1 MPVDD
6 RDERSTGSSP
16 ETDETAPPPPRSD
29 ASDAVGAS
37 ASGGEGEPP
46 AAATPAERRRWRRYI
61 NRRNATITAAAIVA
75 LVVLIVV
82 LAFLLYRTGRV
93 DNLIAQQIVST
104 LREYNIR
111 AEIGEFHTK
120 FGPRTVEMQRI
131 DLYDQT
137 TGEKLGR
144 VERVLATVRIEDLY
158 ALNLRRNINL
168 ESLQIEGLEAWVK
181 FDAEG
186 RSNFRNIT
194 LPPPAENQRIT
205 FSYSTARIEL
215 RNSVVHYGDERHE
228 ISGEARNLRATVE
241 PDDPN
246 APAESRMNKVYVA
259 LSDSTFVY
267 DGKPVDK
274 IDIEARARINQ
285 TRAEIQELTLRSPVA
300 EARLEGTLDDWR
312 NLRYRMKVASTVD
325 LTQIS
330 NTFQTATPLRG
341 AGKFEGT
348 LEGEGDKFQVDGQ
361 VQSDALAA
369 GNIRLKGLNAT
380 AHGTAQG
387 LENYEAQGRAVAEM
401 LTAGNFT
408 LNLIQVRGGVIGTG
422 SDFRFLGELRAAAA
436 RSGATSIANLI
447 LSDAAAEYR
456 DGRINGNVPR
466 LAAGNI
472 KTPDVTIAGAQAS
485 DVRFNASEDGREF
498 TGSAATVNA
507 GALTARGAR
516 VNGVTAN
523 GITATGQ
530 NGVTNILARS
540 VVVRGGTAEGAT
552 LGQINI
558 AGVRLSIQDNGR
570 VEGSSGDINVGT
582 VAFKNGAQAGRAEN
596 VRLARPAFVLEPSG
610 RYRASAD
617 LSLGG
622 GVLGDIALGA
632 ARSNVVAT
640 NSEIQLNN
648 FTAEALNGRANG
660 NARISTA
667 RGGTSR
673 VEAAFEGLDV
683 GGLLAVLTGRA
694 VPIAGAA
701 TGTVNLTMPGTNF
714 EAASGTL
721 DARFAGETGSDA
733 VGRTPLTGE
742 LAVRAERGQ
751 FRLDRA
757 NLRTGASE
765 LTATG
770 DFSFKGDSN
779 LNVKLASADA
789 AELQRV
795 LVASNLI
802 PALEE
807 TLTDYGVGLAGR
819 LDFDGTVR
827 GSLDAP
833 TINGRVALATLLVN
847 GRDLGALTASVESTP
862 AEVRVPDGRLVQPD
876 GGNAQFALTYPLDG
890 SNNGTLEATLE
901 RVDIG
906 SLLAALPTNKQSS
919 FNSQLATVGPTS
931 GRVSVR
937 GLPSALS
944 GSADVRS
951 GPGQINGEP
960 FDEIIAKATFS
971 GTTVTLENLDA
982 RFRAGRVTA
991 KGTIDTQTQA
1001 FDLQAEGRGVNL
1013 GVLAGLAAG
1022 GASPQ
1027 LSGTADFTATAK
1039 GVFSDP
1045 RSFNVQIDGQGR
1057 DVLINGQ
1064 SAGTLAIVGRTENQ
1078 KFNLQ
1083 LTTGILGQP
1092 QVVNAVVD
1100 LSNDDLNTTIETT
1113 LTNQDLTQLFA
1124 TLLPNSNVRVTG
1136 RATGTL
1142 KASGKLFGE
1151 DAEGVRAFSF
1161 GGLRG
1166 RAEFSQLV
1174 LQIADVQLAAADP
1187 LIVQFSPNEIV
1198 FDKTQFTGPGTNV
1211 VFGGSAALGAGGRQ
1225 NFTVVG
1231 DLNLRVLNGVSPDV
1245 FFAGTSHLEVRVAG
1259 TFEDPRLTGTASLT
1273 GASFSTLLTD
1283 ERLTV
1288 QNVQGSVRFTAD
1300 RAQIDSLTGTLG
1312 GGRVSVTGG
1321 ALLAGFSPTD
1331 FRFNVRAEN
1340 VTVPLPEDIRA
1351 TADADLVLQGRAQA
1365 QILSGVVNLRRAEYT
1380 EDIEIADFINGRRDP
1395 TISESGGDGG
1405 DGGGF
1410 TSNLRLD
1417 LRVEGRD
1424 ALVVRNNLADI
1435 VGSVNLQV
1443 RGSVEEPVIGGRITV
1458 ARGTL
1463 NFRNDR
1469 YELTRAFIDLPAR
1482 RGADPIL
1489 SIQAEAEI
1497 KGYRV
1502 IVSLTGPLSAPTAVV
1517 RSDPALPQSD
1527 VVALITTG
1535 DLNRSEEGGATLA
1548 QTGFGTATSLLTDT
1562 LINNPVQKA
1571 TDKLF
1576 GLNRFEIDPLIAGRG
1591 GASPTARLTVGRQ
1604 INRNLSLT
1612 YSTNVTTDQNQVL
1625 ALEYRVSDR
1634 LSFIAQYEQGATNT
1648 LRSARDNFSFEIRFR
1663 KRF

>member
-6 RDERSTGSSP
+6 RDERSTESSP
-16 ETDETAPPPPRSD
+16 ETDQTAPPRNDERVAAEETGASGIGGDGAPPPR
-29 ASDAVGAS
+29 
-37 ASGGEGEPP
+37 
-46 AAATPAERRRWRRYI
+46 AARTGRRGWHRI
-61 NRRNATITAAAIVA
+61 VNRRNATVAAVAIVA
-75 LVVLIVV
+75 LVLLVVV

-93 DNLIAQQIVST
+93 DNLIARQIVST
-104 LREYNIR
+104 LAEYNIR
-111 AEIGEFHTK
+111 AEIRAFHTK
-120 FGPRTVEMQRI
+120 FGPRTVEMQGL
-131 DLYDQT
+131 DLYDGT

-144 VERVLATVRIEDLY
+144 VERILATIRIEDMF

-181 FDAEG
+181 FDEEG
-186 RSNFRNIT
+186 RSNFRNIR
-194 LPPPAENQRIT
+194 LPPPAENQRIN

-215 RNSVVHYGDERHE
+215 RNGVVHYGDERHE
-228 ISGEARNLRATVE
+228 IAGEARNLRATIE

-246 APAESRMNKVYVA
+246 APAESRMNRVYAA
-259 LSDSTFVY
+259 LSDSTFTY
-267 DGKPVDK
+267 DGKPIDK
-274 IDIEARARINQ
+274 IDLEARVRINQ

-300 EARLEGTLDDWR
+300 EARLEGTMDDWR

-330 NTFQTATPLRG
+330 NTLQTATPLRG

-348 LEGEGDKFQVDGQ
+348 LTGEGDKFQVDGQ

-369 GNIRLKGLNAT
+369 GNIRLKGFNAT
-380 AHGTAQG
+380 ARGTAQG
-387 LENYEAQGRAVAEM
+387 VENYEAQGRAVAEM
-401 LTAGNFT
+401 LTAGDFT
-408 LNLIQVRGGVIGTG
+408 LNLIQISGGVMGTG

-436 RSGATSIANLI
+436 RSGAASIANLI

-456 DGRINGNVPR
+456 DGRISGTLPR
-466 LAAGNI
+466 VAAGNI
-472 KTPDVTIAGAQAS
+472 KTPDVQIAGAQAS
-485 DVRFNASEDGREF
+485 DVRFNATEDGREF

-507 GALTARGAR
+507 GALTANGAR
-516 VNGVTAN
+516 VNGVTAS

-530 NGVTNILARS
+530 GGTTNMLARS
-540 VVVRGGTAEGAT
+540 VVVRGATAAGAT
-552 LGQINI
+552 LGQINV
-558 AGVRLSIQDNGR
+558 AGVRLSIQDSGR

-582 VAFKNGAQAGRAEN
+582 VAFRNGATAGRAER
-596 VRLARPAFVLEPSG
+596 VRVARPTFVLEPSG

-632 ARSNVVAT
+632 ARSSVVAT
-640 NSEIQLNN
+640 SSEIQFNN

-667 RGGTSR
+667 PGGASR
-673 VEAAFEGLDV
+673 VNAAFEGLDV
-683 GGLLAVLTGRA
+683 AGLLAVLTGRA

-701 TGTVNLTMPGTNF
+701 TGTIDLSMPGTRF

-721 DARFAGETGSDA
+721 NAQFAGETGNDA
-733 VGRTPLTGE
+733 NGRTPLTGE
-742 LAVRAERGQ
+742 LAVVANRGL

-765 LTATG
+765 LQATG
-770 DFSFKGDSN
+770 DFSFRGDSN
-779 LNVKLASADA
+779 LNVNLASSDA

-807 TLTDYGVGLAGR
+807 SLTTYGVGLAGR
-819 LDFDGTVR
+819 LDFDGTIR
-827 GSLDAP
+827 GPLDAP
-833 TINGRVALATLLVN
+833 QVNGRAALATLLVN
-847 GRDLGALTASVESTP
+847 GRDLGGLTASVETT
-862 AEVRVPDGRLVQPD
+862 ATEVRVPDGRLTQRD
-876 GGNAQFALTYPLDG
+876 GGSAQFALVYPLDN

-901 RVDIG
+901 RIDIG
-906 SLLAALPTNKQSS
+906 SLLAALPGQSNVS
-919 FNSQLATVGPTS
+919 SQLATVGPTS
-931 GRVSVR
+931 GRISVR
-937 GLPSALS
+937 GIPSALS

-951 GPGQINGEP
+951 GPGRISGEP
-960 FDEIIAKATFS
+960 FEEIVARATFS

-991 KGTIDTQTQA
+991 KGTVNTETQA

-1013 GVLAGLAAG
+1013 GVLAGLSG

-1027 LSGTADFTATAK
+1027 VSGTADFTATAR
-1039 GVFSDP
+1039 GIFSDP
-1045 RSFNVQIDGQGR
+1045 RSFDVQIDGQGR
-1057 DVLINGQ
+1057 DVMINGQ
-1064 SAGTLAIVGRTENQ
+1064 SAGTLALVGRTENR

-1092 QVVNAVVD
+1092 QVVNATVD
-1100 LSNDDLNTTIETT
+1100 LATEGLTTTVETALN
-1113 LTNQDLTQLFA
+1113 NQDLTQLFA

-1142 KASGKLFGE
+1142 RATGELFGE
-1151 DAEGVRAFSF
+1151 NPEGERAFSVA
-1161 GGLRG
+1161 GLRG
-1166 RAEFSQLV
+1166 TAQFTQLV
-1174 LQIADVQLAAADP
+1174 FQIADVQLVAADP

-1198 FDKTQFTGPGTNV
+1198 FDKTQFTGPGTNI

-1225 NFTVVG
+1225 NFTVIG
-1231 DLNLRVLNGVSPDV
+1231 DLNLRVLNGLSPDI
-1245 FFAGTSHLEVRVAG
+1245 FLAGTSHLEVRVAG
-1259 TFEDPRLTGTASLT
+1259 TFEDPRLTGTASLA
-1273 GASFSTLLTD
+1273 GASLSTLLTD

-1288 QNVQGSVRFTAD
+1288 QNINGSVRFTAD

-1312 GGRVSVTGG
+1312 GGRVNITGG
-1321 ALLAGFSPTD
+1321 GLLAGFTPTD

-1340 VTVPLPEDIRA
+1340 VTVPLPQDIRA
-1351 TADADLVLQGRAQA
+1351 TADANLVLQGRAQA
-1365 QILSGVVNLRRAEYT
+1365 QLLSLSGLVNLRRAEYT
-1380 EDIEIADFINGRRDP
+1380 EDIELADFINRRREA
-1395 TISESGGDGG
+1395 TISEGGGG

-1410 TSNLRLD
+1410 GSNLRLD

-1443 RGSVEEPVIGGRITV
+1443 RGSAEEPIIGGRVTV
-1458 ARGTL
+1458 SRGTL

-1482 RGADPIL
+1482 ADADPIL

-1502 IVSLTGPLSAPTAVV
+1502 IVSLTGPLSSPNAVV

-1634 LSFIAQYEQGATNT
+1634 LSFIAQYEQGATDT
-1648 LRSARDNFSFEIRFR
+1648 LRSANDNFSFEIRFR

>member
-16 ETDETAPPPPRSD
+16 ETDEAAPPPTSD
-29 ASDAVGAS
+29 ERVGAEGAS
-37 ASGGEGEPP
+37 ASGGGDSGEPP
-46 AAATPAERRRWRRYI
+46 SNATPAERRRWRRYI
-61 NRRNATITAAAIVA
+61 NRRNAAIATVGVVA
-75 LVVLIVV
+75 LVLILIA
-82 LAFLLYRTGRV
+82 LAFLFYRTGRV
-93 DNLIAQQIVST
+93 DNLIARQIVST
-104 LREYNIR
+104 LKEYNIR
-111 AEIGEFHTK
+111 AEIREFHTK
-120 FGPRTVEMQRI
+120 FGPRTVEMQGL
-131 DLYDQT
+131 DLYDGT

-144 VERVLATVRIEDLY
+144 VERVLATIRIEDMF

-168 ESLQIEGLEAWVK
+168 ESLQIEGLEAWVR
-181 FDAEG
+181 FDEEG
-186 RSNFRNIT
+186 RSNFRNIR
-194 LPPPAENQRIT
+194 LPPPAENQRIN

-215 RNSVVHYGDERHE
+215 RNGVVHYGDERHE
-228 ISGEARNLRATVE
+228 IAGEARNLRAIIE

-246 APAESRMNKVYVA
+246 APAESRMNRVWVA
-259 LSDSTFVY
+259 LSDSTFTY
-267 DGKPVDK
+267 DGKPIDK
-274 IDIEARARINQ
+274 IDIEGRVRLNQ

-300 EARLEGTLDDWR
+300 EARLEGTMDDWR
-312 NLRYRMKVASTVD
+312 NLRYQMKVTSTVD

-330 NTFQTATPLRG
+330 NTLQTATPLRG
-341 AGKFEGT
+341 TGKFEGT
-348 LEGEGDKFQVDGQ
+348 VTGEGDKFQVDGQ
-361 VQSDALAA
+361 IQSDALAA
-369 GNIRLKGLNAT
+369 GNIRLKGFNAT
-380 AHGTAQG
+380 ARGTAQG
-387 LENYEAQGRAVAEM
+387 VENYEAQGRAVAEM

-408 LNLIQVRGGVIGTG
+408 LNLIQIRGGVMGTG

-456 DGRINGNVPR
+456 DGRISGNLPR
-466 LAAGNI
+466 VAAGNI
-472 KTPDVTIAGAQAS
+472 KTPDVTIAGAQGS
-485 DVRFNASEDGREF
+485 DVRFDASEDGREF
-498 TGSAATVNA
+498 TGSAASVNA
-507 GALTARGAR
+507 GALTTNGVR

-523 GITATGQ
+523 GITATGRD
-530 NGVTNILARS
+530 GVTNVLARS
-540 VVVRGGTAEGAT
+540 VVVRGATAAGAT
-552 LGQINI
+552 LGSINI
-558 AGVRLSIQDNGR
+558 AGVRLAIQDNGR
-570 VEGSSGDINVGT
+570 VAGSSGDINAGT
-582 VAFKNGAQAGRAEN
+582 VAFRNGATNGRAEN

-648 FTAEALNGRANG
+648 FNAEALNGRANG
-660 NARISTA
+660 NAVISTA
-667 RGGTSR
+667 RGGASR
-673 VEAAFEGLDV
+673 VNAAFEGLDV
-683 GGLLAVLTGRA
+683 AGLLAVLTGRA

-721 DARFAGETGSDA
+721 DAQFAGETGNDA
-733 VGRTPLTGE
+733 NGRTPLTGE
-742 LAVRAERGQ
+742 LALVANRGQ

-765 LTATG
+765 LTASG
-770 DFSFKGDSN
+770 DFSFRGDSN
-779 LNVKLASADA
+779 LNVNLASSDA

-807 TLTDYGVGLAGR
+807 SLTNSGVGLAGR
-819 LDFDGTVR
+819 LDFNGTIR
-827 GSLDAP
+827 GPLDAP
-833 TINGRVALATLLVN
+833 LVNGRVSLATLLVN
-847 GRDLGALTASVESTP
+847 NRDLGALTASVETTAS
-862 AEVRVPDGRLVQPD
+862 EVRVPDGRLTQPG
-876 GGNAQFALTYPLDG
+876 GGNAQFALVYPLDG
-890 SNNGTLEATLE
+890 SNNGSVEATLE
-901 RVDIG
+901 RIDIG
-906 SLLAALPTNKQSS
+906 SLLAAMPSAGGSS

-931 GRVSVR
+931 GRISVR
-937 GLPSALS
+937 GIPSALS
-944 GSADVRS
+944 GSADIRS

-960 FDEIIAKATFS
+960 FDEIAARATFS

-991 KGTIDTQTQA
+991 KGTIDTETQA
-1001 FDLQAEGRGVNL
+1001 FNLQAQGAGVNL
-1013 GVLAGLAAG
+1013 GALAGLSG

-1027 LSGTADFTATAK
+1027 VSGMADFNATAT

-1057 DVLINGQ
+1057 DVMINGQ
-1064 SAGTLAIVGRTENQ
+1064 SAGTLALVGRTENQ

-1092 QVVNAVVD
+1092 QVVNATVD
-1100 LSNDDLNTTIETT
+1100 LASAGLTTTVETS

-1142 KASGKLFGE
+1142 RASGELYGE
-1151 DAEGVRAFSF
+1151 NEEGERAFSVNA
-1161 GGLRG
+1161 LRG
-1166 RAEFSQLV
+1166 KAEFTQLV
-1174 LQIADVQLAAADP
+1174 LQIADVQLAATDP

-1198 FDKTQFTGPGTNV
+1198 FDKTQFTGPGTNI

-1225 NFTVVG
+1225 NFTIVG
-1231 DLNLRVLNGVSPDV
+1231 DLNLRVLNGVSPDI
-1245 FFAGTSHLEVRVAG
+1245 FLAGTSHLEVRVAG
-1259 TFEDPRLTGTASLT
+1259 SFEDPRLTGTASLA
-1273 GASFSTLLTD
+1273 GASVSTLLTD

-1288 QNVQGSVRFTAD
+1288 QNINGSVRFTAD

-1312 GGRVSVTGG
+1312 GGRINVTGG

-1340 VTVPLPEDIRA
+1340 VTVPLPQDIRA

-1365 QILSGVVNLRRAEYT
+1365 QILSGLVNLRRAEYT
-1380 EDIEIADFINGRRDP
+1380 QDIELADFINRRREA
-1395 TISESGGDGG
+1395 TISEGGGG
-1405 DGGGF
+1405 EGGGF
-1410 TSNLRLD
+1410 GANLRLD

-1443 RGSVEEPVIGGRITV
+1443 RGSAEEPIIGGRVTV

-1469 YELTRAFIDLPAR
+1469 YELTRAYIDLPAR
-1482 RGADPIL
+1482 VDADPIL
-1489 SIQAEAEI
+1489 NIQAEAEI

-1502 IVSLTGPLSAPTAVV
+1502 IVSLTGPLSSPNAVV

-1648 LRSARDNFSFEIRFR
+1648 LRAANDNFSFEIRFR

>member
-1 MPVDD
+1 MPADD
-6 RDERSTGSSP
+6 RNERSTGSSP
-16 ETDETAPPPPRSD
+16 ETDETAPPPRRSD
-29 ASDAVGAS
+29 EGDGAPS
-37 ASGGEGEPP
+37 TP
-46 AAATPAERRRWRRYI
+46 ATRAERRRWHRYV
-61 NRRNATITAAAIVA
+61 NRRNATIAAAAIVA
-75 LVVLIVV
+75 LVLLIVV

-93 DNLIAQQIVST
+93 DNLIARQIVST
-104 LREYNIR
+104 LDEYNIR
-111 AEIGEFHTK
+111 AEIREFHTK
-120 FGPRTVEMQRI
+120 FGPRTVEMLGL
-131 DLYDQT
+131 DLYDKT

-144 VERVLATVRIEDLY
+144 VEKVLATIRVEDMF

-181 FDAEG
+181 FDEEG
-186 RSNFRNIT
+186 RSTFRHIT
-194 LPPPAENQRIT
+194 LPPPAENQRIN

-215 RNSVVHYGDERHE
+215 RNGVVHYGDERHE
-228 ISGEARNLRATVE
+228 ISGEARNLRATVL

-246 APAESRMNKVYVA
+246 APAESRMNRVWIA
-259 LSDSTFVY
+259 LSDSTFTY
-267 DGKPVDK
+267 DGKPIDK

-300 EARLEGTLDDWR
+300 EARLEGTMDDWR
-312 NLRYRMKVASTVD
+312 NLRYQLKVASTVD
-325 LTQIS
+325 LTQVS
-330 NTFQTATPLRG
+330 NTLQTATPLRG
-341 AGKFEGT
+341 AGKFEGMLT
-348 LEGEGDKFQVDGQ
+348 GEGDKFQVDGQ
-361 VQSDALAA
+361 IQSDALAA

-380 AHGTAQG
+380 ARGTAQG
-387 LENYEAQGRAVAEM
+387 VENYEAQGRAVAEM
-401 LTAGNFT
+401 LTAGDFT
-408 LNLIQVRGGVIGTG
+408 LNLIQIRGGVMGTG

-456 DGRINGNVPR
+456 DGRLNGNLPR
-466 LAAGNI
+466 VSAGNI
-472 KTPDVTIAGAQAS
+472 KTPDVTVAGAQAS

-498 TGSAATVNA
+498 SGSAATVNA
-507 GALTARGAR
+507 GTLVANGTR
-516 VNGVTAN
+516 VGGVTAS

-530 NGVTNILARS
+530 NGVTNVLARS
-540 VVVRGGTAEGAT
+540 VVVRGATTAGAT
-552 LGQINI
+552 LGSINV

-570 VEGSSGDINVGT
+570 VQGSSGDINVGT
-582 VAFKNGAQAGRAEN
+582 VAFRNGATAGRAEN
-596 VRLARPAFVLEPSG
+596 VRVARPAFVLEPSG

-632 ARSNVVAT
+632 ARSSVVAT

-660 NARISTA
+660 NAVISTA
-667 RGGTSR
+667 RGGASR
-673 VEAAFEGLDV
+673 VNAAFEGLDV

-701 TGTVNLTMPGTNF
+701 TGTVNLSMPGTNF

-721 DARFAGETGSDA
+721 NAQFAGETGNEA
-733 VGRTPLTGE
+733 NGRTPLTGE
-742 LAVRAERGQ
+742 LALVANRGQ

-765 LTATG
+765 LAATG

-779 LNVKLASADA
+779 LNVSLASSDA

-807 TLTDYGVGLAGR
+807 SLTNSGVGLAGQ
-819 LDFDGTVR
+819 LDFKGTIR
-827 GSLDAP
+827 GPLDAP
-833 TINGRVALATLLVN
+833 LVSGRASLATLLVN
-847 GRDLGALTASVESTP
+847 GNDLGSLAASIESTP
-862 AEVRVPDGRLVQPD
+862 NAVRVPDGRLTQRD
-876 GGNAQFALTYPLDG
+876 GGNAQFALVYPLDG
-890 SNNGTLEATLE
+890 SNEGSLEATLE
-901 RVDIG
+901 RINIG
-906 SLLAALPTNKQSS
+906 SLLAAMPFSASGGHGMGVSS
-919 FNSQLATVGPTS
+919 AQFSSQLATVGPTS

-937 GLPSALS
+937 GIPNALS

-960 FDEIIAKATFS
+960 FDEIVARATFS

-982 RFRAGRVTA
+982 RFRAGRLTA
-991 KGTIDTQTQA
+991 KGTIDTKSQA
-1001 FDLQAEGRGVNL
+1001 FDLQAEGKGVNL
-1013 GVLAGLAAG
+1013 GALAGLSG

-1027 LSGTADFTATAK
+1027 VSGMADFTATAK
-1039 GVFSDP
+1039 GTLSDP
-1045 RSFNVQIDGQGR
+1045 RSFDVRIDGQGR
-1057 DVLINGQ
+1057 DVMINGQ
-1064 SAGTLAIVGRTENQ
+1064 SAGTLALVGRTENQ

-1092 QVVNAVVD
+1092 QVVNATVD
-1100 LSNDDLNTTIETT
+1100 LASEGLTTTVETA

-1142 KASGKLFGE
+1142 RASGELFGE
-1151 DAEGVRAFSF
+1151 NAEGERAFSV

-1166 RAEFSQLV
+1166 TAQFSQLV

-1231 DLNLRVLNGVSPDV
+1231 DLNLRVLNGLSPDI
-1245 FFAGTSHLEVRVAG
+1245 FLAGTSHLEVRVAG
-1259 TFEDPRLTGTASLT
+1259 TFEDPRLTGTASLA

-1283 ERLTV
+1283 ERVTV
-1288 QNVQGSVRFTAD
+1288 QNINGSVRFTAD

-1312 GGRVSVTGG
+1312 GGRINVTGG
-1321 ALLAGFSPTD
+1321 GLLVGFTPTD

-1340 VTVPLPEDIRA
+1340 VTVPLPQDIRA
-1351 TADADLVLQGRAQA
+1351 TADANLVLQGRAQA
-1365 QILSGVVNLRRAEYT
+1365 QLLSLSGLVNLRRAEYT
-1380 EDIEIADFINGRRDP
+1380 EDIELADFINRRREA
-1395 TISESGGDGG
+1395 TISEGGGG
-1405 DGGGF
+1405 EGGGF
-1410 TSNLRLD
+1410 GANLRLD

-1443 RGSVEEPVIGGRITV
+1443 RGSAEEPIIGGRVTV
-1458 ARGTL
+1458 SRGTL

-1482 RGADPIL
+1482 ADADPIL

-1502 IVSLTGPLSAPTAVV
+1502 IVSLTGPLSSPNAVV

-1648 LRSARDNFSFEIRFR
+1648 LRAANDNFSFEIRFR